1 MMLNVVDVFYSQGQ
15 ILECSLP
22 RGDGL
27 QQDQE
32 AWCSTQDCFQVKVK
46 EAAVDERIRAPTSQ
60 LGQVQRE
67 GIL

>member
-1 MMLNVVDVFYSQGQ
+1 MFNVVNVLLSQGQ

-32 AWCSTQDCFQVKVK
+32 AWCLTQDSLQVKVQ
-46 EAAVDERIRAPTSQ
+46 EAAADEGIRAPTSQ
-60 LGQVQRE
+60 LVSIQRE
-67 GIL
+67 GIF